1 MMKKIYLITIILA
14 TFLSCSTEKELPEG
28 ILNKEQM
35 VDLMVDVEIA
45 QAKLKFEFASEGK
58 TPNYTEEYSRVFQK
72 HKLTK
77 NRFIQ
82 NVDYYCSEPMLMRK
96 VYDKVIVELTEKQ
109 AELNKKQFTN

>member
-1 MMKKIYLITIILA
+1 
-14 TFLSCSTEKELPEG
+14 
-28 ILNKEQM
+28 M

-77 NRFIQ
+77 N
-82 NVDYYCSEPMLMRK
+82 K
-96 VYDKVIVELTEKQ
+96 K
-109 AELNKKQFTN
+109 NKDITI